1 MEKNDAFDNLNDISE
16 DVTLVQLMESLVNV
30 NRAIGIIGHW
40 VFDYNYKKSL
50 CLTQESLDI
59 ICYPSI
65 GEELVAMFQ
74 YVYYAV
80 RYRWEPG
87 NLKKV

>member
-1 MEKNDAFDNLNDISE
+1 MIWKKNDAFDILNEISE

-50 CLTQESLDI
+50 CLTQLLMDL
-59 ICYPSI
+59 ICDPSI
-65 GEELVAMFQ
+65 DEELVATFQ
-74 YVYYAV
+74 SVFNAV
-80 RYRWEPG
+80 RYIWAPIHI
-87 NLKKV
+87 